1 MNINETI
8 KKIQQDITTLSQ
20 RLNHHEHNLGKDV
33 HQVAYGGNSGFI
45 DYETYDRANSLFRD
59 RKFFYKD
66 TDPAALDYGS
76 YVGNNIVN
84 GPDNFSPIIQ
94 KDTMALVDVQPYGD
108 GKKRII
114 LTYAYSGKTFIKTVH
129 TNGATLG
136 WQELMTRKMLFM
148 GSVESSKGTTIN
160 FQNSVTGYLPL
171 RLIIMG
177 DTPSSNSFTEFINY
191 SRGQASITRVNSF
204 KESGGSVGLTS
215 YELSVSWKG
224 DVLTV
229 TDSNSVSQKNGTSTE
244 VTGEKWRITNIWIE

>member
-1 MNINETI
+1 MATNVFRKDIAKINA
-8 KKIQQDITTLSQ
+8 KLSK
-20 RLNHHEHNLGKDV
+20 HIGSIGEDV
-33 HQVAYGGNSGFI
+33 HGVAFGGQAGFI
-45 DYETYDRANSLFRD
+45 DYETYDRANSLFRN
-59 RKFFYKD
+59 RKVFYKD
-66 TDPAALDYGS
+66 TDPATLDYGS

-94 KDTMALVDVQPYGD
+94 KDTMALVDVQPYGG
-108 GKKRII
+108 GKKRVI

-177 DTPSSNSFTEFINY
+177 DTPSSNSFTEYINY

-204 KESGGSVGLTS
+204 KESNGSVGLTS
-215 YELSVSWKG
+215 YELNISWKG
-224 DVLTV
+224 DILTV

>member
-1 MNINETI
+1 MATNVFRKDIAKINA
-8 KKIQQDITTLSQ
+8 KLSK
-20 RLNHHEHNLGKDV
+20 HIGSIGEDV
-33 HQVAYGGNSGFI
+33 HGVAFGGQAGFI
-45 DYETYDRANSLFRD
+45 DYETYDRASSLLRN
-59 RKFFYKD
+59 RKVFYKD
-66 TDPAALDYGS
+66 TDPATLDYGS

-94 KDTMALVDVQPYGD
+94 KDTMALVDVQPYGG
-108 GKKRII
+108 GKKRVI

-204 KESGGSVGLTS
+204 KGSDSSVGLTS
-215 YELSVSWKG
+215 YELNISWKG
-224 DVLTV
+224 DTLTV